1 MQNNAELE
9 EVLVASSE
17 EAPGVVV
24 TDDAGEKALAEEE
37 GADITHDQAQAVTHL
52 INKIGAVL
60 VGEKIADSVIAMALM
75 IVGAINDSSLD
86 IDTRKRLAMT
96 WCTAAAEVSTNI
108 GLEFKDIAAAFANGV
123 SHAKQ

>member
-1 MQNNAELE
+1 MS
-9 EVLVASSE
+9 EVLAGTEVEEQHVTLADEGAPMQDEPQDGVAVEE
-17 EAPGVVV
+17 EA
-24 TDDAGEKALAEEE
+24 
-37 GADITHDQAQAVTHL
+37 QAISHL
-52 INKIGAVL
+52 INKIGAVID
-60 VGEKIADSVIAMALM
+60 GEKIVESVLAMSLM
-75 IVGAINDSSLD
+75 IIGAINSSGLD